1 MLLTAFKERSEDD
14 LIWLLRY
21 RTRRRILLAI
31 GDAGKISATALRD
44 NLKIS
49 TGSLY
54 YNLRQLRGFV
64 TQDKDRNYILT
75 EEGKRVYKALK
86 EKGTI
91 SASDLTE
98 SRPPSKL
105 AGALSSIFFPV
116 WLYSPLY
123 EQKAVTAIVSA
134 LCFIVSSAL
143 LIYTRQIPILFHFYP
158 VHPYP
163 LPIIGHYLLNVALI
177 YCLST
182 VIAILI
188 SGILFKSRGEEGVFG
203 RVSKVA
209 WSSVQEE
216 LKFFLSL
223 FVAIL
228 PLMIFPAVLAVN
240 KLFALGIIP
249 MEKTPFYY
257 LIRDAFLIVAQVA
270 TLPFLTALIAYG
282 RRMTGTTAALVTLV
296 IFFVSHVVYQLSAVR
311 LAFGI

>member
-1 MLLTAFKERSEDD
+1 LLLTAIKERSEDD

-44 NLKIS
+44 SLKIS

-54 YNLRQLRGFV
+54 YNLRQLKGFV
-64 TQDKDRNYILT
+64 TQDKDRNYVLT

-91 SASDLTE
+91 SAADILE
-98 SRPPSKL
+98 SKPPSKL
-105 AGALSSIFFPV
+105 AAALSSIFFPV

-123 EQKAVTAIVSA
+123 EQRAVTAIVSA
-134 LCFIVSSAL
+134 LCFVVSSAL
-143 LIYTRQIPILFHFYP
+143 LIYTRQIPVLFHFYP
-158 VHPYP
+158 IQPYP
-163 LPIIGHYLLNVALI
+163 LPIIGHYLLNIIFI

-182 VIAILI
+182 IIAVLI
-188 SGILFKSRGEEGVFG
+188 SGTLFKSRGEESISK
-203 RVSKVA
+203 RISKVA
-209 WSSVQEE
+209 WSSPQEE

-223 FVAIL
+223 FVAVL
-228 PLMIFPAVLAVN
+228 PLMIFPAVLAAN

-249 MEKTPFYY
+249 VEKTPIYY
-257 LIRDAFLIVAQVA
+257 LVRDAFLIIAQVV

-296 IFFVSHVVYQLSAVR
+296 IFFVSHTFYQLFAVR
-311 LAFGI
+311 FAFGI